1 MTVIFLEQLAVAWVF
16 NVTVD
21 NTVISKQASW
31 GKQLIWE
38 VIDEQ

>member
-1 MTVIFLEQLAVAWVF
+1 MVFLEQLAVAKVSV

-21 NTVISKQASW
+21 NTVISKQARP

-38 VIDEQ
+38 VIDGQ